1 MFETIADRNWLWAA
15 AGFYL
20 VGFIMGTASILRG
33 GRPSGAVNTVLILI
47 GYALQLV
54 GLGLR
59 GKAVQGCP
67 LGNSFEIFQFTA
79 WSAIT
84 LYFVIGVTFRSSL
97 LGYFTSCLAA
107 VLTLVSLVS
116 PGWDATRRTHIFG
129 GNTLVELHAAVAL
142 FSYGVF
148 ALLALTSLM
157 FLLRH
162 FSLKSKQLGGIFSF
176 LPSIIDLDQIG
187 VRLLIAGV
195 SLLGMSLAMGLFFW
209 ARGLAPV
216 DAGKF
221 IAPIIVWA
229 AYGSAL
235 GLRLRGWL
243 LSKRFAWTCLV
254 LFPVALLSLGFV
266 DASRH
271 PINPPAKAASTR

>member
-20 VGFIMGTASILRG
+20 AGFVLGTWSIVRG
-33 GRPSGAVNTVLILI
+33 GKPSGAVNTVLILV
-47 GYALQLV
+47 GYGAQLI

-67 LGNSFEIFQFTA
+67 LGNTFEIFQFTA
-79 WSAIT
+79 WSAVT
-84 LYFVIGVTFRSSL
+84 LYFMIGVTFRSSL
-97 LGYFTSCLAA
+97 LGYFSSCLSAA
-107 VLTLVSLVS
+107 LTLVSLVS
-116 PGWDATRRTHIFG
+116 PGWDATRRTGIFG
-129 GNTLVELHAAVAL
+129 GNALVELHAAVAL

-162 FSLKSKQLGGIFSF
+162 FSLKSKQLGGMFSF
-176 LPSIIDLDQIG
+176 LPSIMDLDLIG

-195 SLLGMSLAMGLFFW
+195 ALLGVSLALGLIFW

-216 DAGKF
+216 DTGKF
-221 IAPIIVWA
+221 IAPIIVWT
-229 AYGSAL
+229 AYSATL
-235 GLRLRGWL
+235 GLRLRGQL
-243 LSKRFAWTCLV
+243 ISKRFSWTCLV
-254 LFPVALLSLGFV
+254 LFPLALASLAFV
-266 DASRH
+266 DASRY